1 MLKFL
6 WPLIRPFAW
15 IARWLRK
22 FFRTVFGQ
30 VSYRPPQWF
39 QRGFTRVALYRRGH
53 PILAAVIV
61 LLTFLIASGSVWT
74 WKWYQRR
81 PKPHFVSA
89 QVAPIPITALEKELK
104 FPALTVEFSESVAR
118 LDDLKNPAL
127 QRVRLDPP
135 VPGAWKW
142 ANDRKLSFLPSQDWP
157 ADRQFRIIFDRD
169 LFPPH
174 VRLEKLQHEVSTPAF
189 RAELKNVTLSED
201 AKEPGVQRVLA
212 TVELSHSIQPG
223 ELEKF
228 LTLAMTGASNVFAPN
243 DAAPHFT
250 VTYGLHNRQVYVRT
264 SPVTL
269 PAEEDWMKLIL
280 RNGLRTAQGGAELKD
295 PVEQKTQ
302 IPSKA
307 TAFKIKAIDSSIV
320 RNKEGEPEQILNIE
334 TTGDIATPDLAKA
347 VQVYLLPKRE
357 AAKTETSDEEE
368 SSAGENTEESATEES
383 ATEES
388 SSSDAAHSE
397 EARESE
403 EEEETT
409 EEKSTETKWANAD
422 EVSDEILE
430 QATLVKLTPIPTEKE
445 FAREHHFKFRIES
458 DGQLYV
464 RIDKGLKARSGYELA
479 ETHTNLVNPAEL
491 PQEVEIQ
498 GDGGLLAL
506 GGERKLSIR
515 SRGVPVIKFE
525 IDRVLSTQINHLV
538 SQTEGEFQAPEFKN
552 ASFDQDNISRIARE
566 DQTIALQNKWK
577 ANYSTFDFSR
587 YLQKP
592 ADGGSERGLFFLTAR
607 GWDPVAKKYIKG
619 VKTTR
624 FILVSDLGL
633 LVKKNADQTSD
644 VFVVS
649 IKTGLPL
656 AGVTV
661 DILGR
666 NGLAVQSAKTSPDGR
681 ATFTS
686 VEKNEHERKAVVYVA
701 RLGEDI
707 SFIPYARDDRMLNF
721 SRFDIDGVNKVLAED
736 LDAFVFT
743 ERGVYRPG
751 DEMHI
756 GFVIKQRN
764 WLGKLAGLPI
774 ETEVID
780 ARNLKV
786 QTKKLALPPGG
797 FAEVTYKTAYESP
810 SGEYT
815 INVYLVKNDKRST
828 LLGSTTVN
836 VKEFLPDR
844 MKIEARLSKTSPRGW
859 VDPRDMKAAITLA
872 NLYGTPA
879 SERRIKSRVELSP
892 AAFSF
897 PEFKDYSFFDP
908 LLEEKKEV
916 RQSETVDLGENK
928 TDADGKTELELQLDR
943 FADATYSM
951 RFYAEAFEGEGGR
964 SVTGQ
969 AGALVSSLPYVVG
982 YKSDGD
988 LNYIS
993 VTTPRAVDLVAINPQ
1008 LNKIALE
1015 NVTVNVIAQEYV
1027 SVVTKKENGSYGY
1040 ESVLKERTA
1049 KSEKIAIPGDGL
1061 RYQLPT
1067 DEPGDY
1073 VVEFRDK
1080 DDRKISRVR
1089 FSVVGRG
1096 IVKRALDKNSELQV
1110 KLSKPQYNT
1119 GEEVEISITA
1129 PYAGSGLITIE
1140 RDKVYAQ
1147 VWFKTDAASSVQRI
1161 KVPDGFEGSG
1171 YINVALIRALDSK
1184 EIFTSPL
1191 SYGVAPFTAN
1201 IERRRLKVELDT
1213 PAITKPGEPLHIKF
1227 KTDRPS
1233 KIAVFAVDEGILQVS
1248 DYKLPDPLGFF
1259 FRKCALGV
1267 ETAQIVDLIMPEF
1280 SVLRSLSAF
1289 GGDGDLTKQL
1299 NPFRRVTEKPVVY
1312 WSGIVDADA
1321 TEREVVYDVPDYFS
1335 GTLTVMAVAVAD
1347 DATGA
1352 AEKSPLVRGPFVI
1365 TPSVP
1370 VLAAPG
1376 DEFEVG
1382 VTVANNVE
1390 GSGENAEVQIRAES
1404 SEHLEV
1410 LKTSSQALR
1419 IAEGR
1424 EQTTTFS
1431 VRVKDKLGSGTVT
1444 FFASHG
1450 GKEGR
1455 LRSTISVRP
1464 PATYMTQ
1471 VRSSSFTK
1479 PSVDVAVTR
1488 DMYAEFRKLSAAVSA
1503 LPLGLA
1509 HGLDAY
1515 LKDFPHGC
1523 SEQIT
1528 SAAFCRLVL
1537 SDEVDF
1543 GLSKQEVA
1551 KQLENV
1557 FAVLR
1562 RRQNDQGAFGYW
1574 APEKA
1579 AEISFMSAYAMNF
1592 LIEAKAAGFA
1602 PPADM
1607 FASGLRNLQTM
1618 VAKEPSN
1625 LDDARTVAYAIY
1637 LLSREGVVTTN
1648 YIINLREYLDRNH
1661 PKEWKSDLAAVYLA
1675 GALHILKKDDDAA
1688 KLIAAY
1694 KIGAVPKEQITDFYQ
1709 PLGADSQYVAV
1720 LAREFPDRL
1729 KKLPATEFEK
1739 ILKPIGDGTF
1749 NTLSAA
1755 YAVQALKSYARAVA
1769 HQPPELAIVE
1779 LDKTKK
1785 EKVLASGPKL
1795 LQRADFSGD
1804 AAALRFRTPKALN
1817 PPGAYYQV
1825 IEAGFDKQL
1834 SDKPITEG
1842 IEVYRELLD
1851 AGNNPVTTTKL
1862 GDVITVRLRVRSLRP
1877 EWITNVALVDLLP
1890 GGFEVVSS
1898 SLTPGISS
1906 IKGVEYVEVR
1916 EDRAVFYATVPTETL
1931 EITYQIKSCNRGTF
1945 VVPPV
1950 FAESMY
1956 DRNLKGRG
1964 VGGKISVTK

>member
-1 MLKFL
+1 MVNFF
-6 WPLIRPFAW
+6 WFLIRPFAW
-15 IARWLRK
+15 LARRVRK
-22 FFRTVFGQ
+22 TFRTAFGQ
-30 VSYRPPQWF
+30 LSYRPPAWF
-39 QRGFTRVALYRRGH
+39 QRGFARVVLYRRGH
-53 PILAAVIV
+53 PVLAAAIV
-61 LLTFLIASGSVWT
+61 LGTFLIASGSVWT
-74 WKWYQRR
+74 WRWYQGQ
-81 PKPHFVSA
+81 PKPHMVYA
-89 QVAPIPITALEKELK
+89 TVTPIPVTPLEKELK
-104 FPALTVEFSESVAR
+104 FPPLTIEFTESAAR
-118 LDDLKNPAL
+118 LDDLKNPTL
-127 QRVRLDPP
+127 QHVRLDPP
-135 VPGAWKW
+135 VAGAWKW
-142 ANDRKLSFLPSQDWP
+142 LNDRKLSFAPAQDWP
-157 ADRQFRIIFDRD
+157 ADKKFRVIFDREF
-169 LFPPH
+169 FPSH
-174 VRLEKLQHEVSTPAF
+174 VRMEKLEYDASTPPF
-189 RAELKNVTLSED
+189 RADLKDVTLSED

-212 TVELSHSIQPG
+212 TIDLTHSVEVGQI
-223 ELEKF
+223 EKF
-228 LTLAMTGASNVFAPN
+228 LTLVMQGGENVFAPN
-243 DAAPHFT
+243 DPLPHFT
-250 VTYGLHNRQVYVRT
+250 VTFGDHSRRAFIRS
-264 SPVTL
+264 SPITL
-269 PAEEDWMKLIL
+269 PAEEDWMKLVL
-280 RNGLRTAQGGAELKD
+280 ADGLRTAQGGAQLHD
-295 PVEQKTQ
+295 AVEQKTQ

-307 TAFKIKAIDSSIV
+307 TAFQIKTIDSSIV

-334 TTGDIATPDLAKA
+334 TTGDIATGELAKA
-347 VQVYLLPKRE
+347 LHLYLLPKRD
-357 AAKTETSDEEE
+357 APKTEDSEDDSTTESATDDTESDESASKETAKSEEE
-368 SSAGENTEESATEES
+368 SS
-383 ATEES
+383 
-388 SSSDAAHSE
+388 
-397 EARESE
+397 SE
-403 EEEETT
+403 EEESTT
-409 EEKSTETKWANAD
+409 TDNSTETKWANAE
-422 EVSDEILE
+422 EVTDEILE
-430 QATLVKLTPIPTEKE
+430 QAKVVKFTAIPTEKE
-445 FAREHHFKFRIES
+445 FARDHHFKFRIEG

-464 RIDKGLKARSGYELA
+464 RVDKGLKARSGYELA
-479 ETHTNLVNPAEL
+479 ENHANLVVPAEL
-491 PQEVEIQ
+491 PQEIEIQ

-515 SRGVPVIKFE
+515 SRGVAVIKFE

-577 ANYSTFDFSR
+577 ANYSAFDFAK

-592 ADGGSERGLFFLTAR
+592 ADGGSERGLFFVTAR
-607 GWDPVAKKYIKG
+607 GWDPVAKKFIKN

-624 FILVSDLGL
+624 FILVTDLGL

-649 IKTGLPL
+649 VKTGLPL
-656 AGVTV
+656 ANVTV
-661 DILGR
+661 EVLGR
-666 NGLAVQSAKTSPDGR
+666 NGLPVQSAKTSPDGR
-681 ATFTS
+681 VTFTS

-701 RLGEDI
+701 RLGDDI

-756 GFVIKQRN
+756 AFVIKQRN

-774 ETEVID
+774 ETEVVD
-780 ARNLKV
+780 ARDLKV
-786 QTKKLALPPGG
+786 QTKKLALPPSG
-797 FAEVTYKTAYESP
+797 FAEVNYKTAYESP
-810 SGEYT
+810 TGEYS
-815 INVYLVKNDKRST
+815 INVYLVKNNQRST

-844 MKIEARLSKTSPRGW
+844 MKIETRLSKTSPKGW

-879 SERRIKSRVELSP
+879 SDRRVKSRVELSP
-892 AAFSF
+892 SSFSF
-897 PEFKDYSFFDP
+897 DDFKDYSFYDP
-908 LLEEKKEV
+908 LLDEKKD
-916 RQSETVDLGENK
+916 RNSETVDLGEQN
-928 TDADGKTELELQLDR
+928 TNADGKTELDLQLDR

-964 SVTGQ
+964 SITGQ
-969 AGALVSSLPYVVG
+969 ASALVSSLPYVVG

-988 LNYIS
+988 LKYINAA
-993 VTTPRAVDLVAINPQ
+993 TPRMVDLIAVDSK
-1008 LNKIALE
+1008 LNKVALE

-1027 SVVTKKENGSYGY
+1027 SVVTKKENGSYAY
-1040 ESVLKERTA
+1040 ESVLKERVT
-1049 KSEKIAIPGDGL
+1049 KTEKLAISADGL

-1067 DEPGDY
+1067 EEPGDY
-1073 VVEFRDK
+1073 VAELRDK
-1080 DDRKISRVR
+1080 DDRKVSRVR

-1096 IVKRALDKNSELQV
+1096 IVKRSLDKNSELQV

-1129 PYAGSGLITIE
+1129 PYAGNGLITIE

-1147 VWFKTDAASSVQRI
+1147 VWFKTDAASSVQKI

-1191 SYGVAPFTAN
+1191 SYGVVPFTAN
-1201 IERRRLKVELDT
+1201 IERRRLKVDLDT
-1213 PAITKPGEPLHIKF
+1213 PAIAKPGEPLHIKY

-1233 KIAVFAVDEGILQVS
+1233 KIAVFAVDQGILQVT

-1259 FRKCALGV
+1259 FRKCALSV

-1289 GGDGDLTKQL
+1289 GGDGDNPKQL
-1299 NPFRRVTEKPVVY
+1299 NPFRRVTEKPVVF
-1312 WSGIVDADA
+1312 WSGIIDADQ
-1321 TEREVVYDVPDYFS
+1321 TQREVVYDVPDYFA

-1347 DATGA
+1347 DSTGA
-1352 AEKSPLVRGPFVI
+1352 AQKNPLVRGPFVI

-1390 GSGENAEVQIRAES
+1390 GSGENADVQIRAEA
-1404 SEHLEV
+1404 SEHLQLV
-1410 LKTSSQALR
+1410 KASSQTMR

-1431 VRVKDKLGSGTVT
+1431 VKVNDKLGSGTLT
-1444 FFASHG
+1444 FIASSG
-1450 GKEGR
+1450 GKETR
-1455 LRSTISVRP
+1455 LRSTVSVRP
-1464 PATYMTQ
+1464 PTTFMTQ

-1479 PSVDVAVTR
+1479 NSADVPLTR
-1488 DMYAEFRKLSAAVSA
+1488 DMYPEFRKLSAAVSA

-1537 SDEVDF
+1537 ANEADF
-1543 GLSKQEVA
+1543 GLSKAEVSA
-1551 KQLENV
+1551 QIENV

-1574 APEKA
+1574 APEKGQD
-1579 AEISFMSAYAMNF
+1579 ISFMSPYAIHF

-1602 PPADM
+1602 PPPEM
-1607 FASGLRNLQTM
+1607 FAMGLRNLQAM
-1618 VAKEPSN
+1618 VAKEPSD
-1625 LDDARTVAYAIY
+1625 LDDACRIAYAVY
-1637 LLSREGVVTTN
+1637 LLTREGVVTTN
-1648 YIINLREYLDRNH
+1648 YIINLRDYLEKNH
-1661 PKEWKSDLAAVYLA
+1661 AKEWKPDLTGVYLA
-1675 GALHILKKDDDAA
+1675 GALHILKKEDEAT
-1688 KLIAAY
+1688 KLIGAY
-1694 KIGAVPKEQITDFYQ
+1694 RIGQVEKKRINDFYQ
-1709 PLGADSQYVAV
+1709 PLGADSQYIAV

-1729 KKLPATEFEK
+1729 KKLPPAEFEK
-1739 ILKPIGDGTF
+1739 VLKPIGEGQF

-1755 YAVQALKSYARAVA
+1755 YAVLALKSYARVVA
-1769 HQPPELAIVE
+1769 QHPAELSILE
-1779 LDKTKK
+1779 LDKAKK
-1785 EKVLASGPKL
+1785 EKVLATGAKL
-1795 LQRADFSGD
+1795 LQRTNFSGD
-1804 AAALRFRTPKALN
+1804 AAALRFRTPTALN

-1825 IEAGFDKQL
+1825 IEAGFDRKFT
-1834 SDKPITEG
+1834 DKPITEG
-1842 IEVYRELLD
+1842 LEVYREVLD
-1851 AGNNPVTTTKL
+1851 KSNKPVTTTQL
-1862 GDVITVRLRVRSLRP
+1862 GEVLTVRLRIRSLRP
-1877 EWITNVALVDLLP
+1877 EWISNVALIDLLP

-1898 SLTPGISS
+1898 SLTPGVSE
-1906 IKGVEYVEVR
+1906 IKGVDYVDVR
-1916 EDRAVFYATVPTETL
+1916 EDRAIFYATAPTETL
-1931 EITYQIKSCNRGTF
+1931 EITYQIKSNNRGTF

-1956 DRNLKGRG
+1956 DRNVKGRG
-1964 VGGKISVTK
+1964 VGGKLTVTK

>member
-1 MLKFL
+1 MLNFL

-15 IARWLRK
+15 LARWLRK
-22 FFRTVFGQ
+22 IFRTAFGQ
-30 VSYRPPQWF
+30 LSWSPPYWL
-39 QRGFTRVALYRRGH
+39 QRAFARVVLFRRGH
-53 PILAAVIV
+53 PILAPAIV
-61 LLTFLIASGSVWT
+61 LLVFVVAGGSVRGWR
-74 WKWYQRR
+74 WYQSR
-81 PKPHFVSA
+81 PKPHRVYA
-89 QVAPIPITALEKELK
+89 QVAPIPVTPLEKELK
-104 FPALTVEFSESVAR
+104 FPLLLIEFSESAAR
-118 LDDLKNPAL
+118 LEDLKNPTL
-127 QRVRLDPP
+127 QHVRLDPP
-135 VPGAWKW
+135 AAGAWKW
-142 ANDRKLSFLPSQDWP
+142 ISDRKLSFAPAQDWP
-157 ADRQFRIIFDRD
+157 ADKKFRVVFDREF
-169 LFPPH
+169 FPAH
-174 VRLEKLQHEVSTPAF
+174 VLMDKLEYDAETPPF
-189 RAELKNVTLSED
+189 RAELKGVMLSED

-212 TVELSHSIQPG
+212 TVELTHTVEPG

-228 LTLAMTGASNVFAPN
+228 LTLNMAGGSNVFPPN
-243 DAAPHFT
+243 DSPPHFSMT
-250 VTYGLHNRQVYVRT
+250 FGLHNRQAFLRS
-264 SPVTL
+264 SPVVL

-280 RNGLRTAQGGAELKD
+280 ASGLRTAQGGAELHD
-295 PVEQKTQ
+295 PVEQKTL

-307 TAFKIKAIDSSIV
+307 TAFQIKSIDSSIV

-334 TTGDIATPDLAKA
+334 TSSDIATPELAKSLHI
-347 VQVYLLPKRE
+347 YLLPKRE
-357 AAKTETSDEEE
+357 VKKTEEEE
-368 SSAGENTEESATEES
+368 SSTENSSEESAAES
-383 ATEES
+383 NSES
-388 SSSDAAHSE
+388 SS
-397 EARESE
+397 RETTKSNE
-403 EEEETT
+403 EESGSDEDENTT
-409 EEKSTETKWANAD
+409 EDTSTETKWANAD
-422 EVSDEILE
+422 EITEEILA
-430 QATLVKLTPIPTEKE
+430 QAKVVKFTAIPTEKE
-445 FAREHHFKFRIES
+445 FARDHHFKFRLEG

-464 RIDKGLKARSGYELA
+464 RVDKGLKARSGYDLA
-479 ETHTNLVNPAEL
+479 ENHAIIVVPAEL

-515 SRGVPVIKFE
+515 SRGVSVIKFE

-577 ANYSTFDFSR
+577 ANYSAFDFSK

-592 ADGGSERGLFFLTAR
+592 ADGGSERGLFFLKAR
-607 GWDPVAKKYIKG
+607 AWDPVTKKFIRG
-619 VKTTR
+619 VTTTR

-656 AGVTV
+656 SGVTV
-661 DILGR
+661 EILGR
-666 NGLAVQSAKTSPDGR
+666 NGIAVQSAKTSPDGR
-681 ATFTS
+681 VTFTS
-686 VEKNEHERKAVVYVA
+686 VDKNEHERKAVVYVA
-701 RLGEDI
+701 RLGDDV
-707 SFIPYARDDRMLNF
+707 SFIPYSRDDRMLNF

-743 ERGVYRPG
+743 DRGVYRPG

-756 GFVIKQRN
+756 ALVVKQRN

-780 ARNLKV
+780 ARDLKV
-786 QTKKLALPPGG
+786 QTKKLALPAVG
-797 FAEVTYKTAYESP
+797 FAEVNYKTAYESP
-810 SGEYT
+810 TGEYT

-844 MKIEARLSKTSPRGW
+844 MKIETRLSKTSPRGW
-859 VDPRDMKAAITLA
+859 VDPRDMKASIVLA

-879 SERRIKSRVELSP
+879 SDRRVKSRVELSP

-897 PEFKDYSFFDP
+897 PEFKDYSFYDP
-908 LLEEKKEV
+908 QLDEKKE
-916 RQSETVDLGENK
+916 RQSESVDLGEQK

-951 RFYAEAFEGEGGR
+951 RFFAEAFEGEGGR
-964 SVTGQ
+964 SITGQ
-969 AGALVSSLPYVVG
+969 ASALVSALPYVVG

-988 LNYIS
+988 LKYIS
-993 VTTPRAVDLVAINPQ
+993 ASTPRVVDLVAVDSK

-1015 NVTVNVIAQEYV
+1015 NVTLNVIAQEYV
-1027 SVVTKKENGSYGY
+1027 SVVTKKENGSYAY
-1040 ESVLKERTA
+1040 ESVLKERVA
-1049 KSEKIAIPGDGL
+1049 KTEKIAISADGL
-1061 RYQLPT
+1061 HYQLPT
-1067 DEPGDY
+1067 EEPGDY
-1073 VVEFRDK
+1073 TVELRDR
-1080 DDRKISRVR
+1080 DDRKVSRVR

-1096 IVKRALDKNSELQV
+1096 IVKRALDKNAELQV
-1110 KLSKPQYNT
+1110 KLARTQYNT
-1119 GEEVEISITA
+1119 GEEIEISITA

-1147 VWFKTDAASSVQRI
+1147 LWFKTDAASSVQKIR
-1161 KVPDGFEGSG
+1161 VPDGFEGSG

-1184 EIFTSPL
+1184 EIFMSPL
-1191 SYGVAPFTAN
+1191 SYGVVPFTAN
-1201 IERRRLKVELDT
+1201 IERRRLKVELET
-1213 PAITKPGEPLHIKF
+1213 PAISKPGEPLHIKY

-1233 KIAVFAVDEGILQVS
+1233 KIAVFAVDQGILQVS
-1248 DYKLPDPLGFF
+1248 DYKLPDPLAFF

-1280 SVLRSLSAF
+1280 SILRSLSAF
-1289 GGDGDLTKQL
+1289 GGDGENQKQL
-1299 NPFRRVTEKPVVY
+1299 NPFKRVTEKPVVF
-1312 WSGIVDADA
+1312 WSGIIDADP
-1321 TEREVVYDVPDYFS
+1321 TQREVVYDVPDYFS

-1352 AEKSPLVRGPFVI
+1352 AEKNPLVRGPFVI

-1390 GSGENAEVQIRAES
+1390 GSGENADVQIRAES
-1404 SEHLEV
+1404 SEHLQIV
-1410 LKTSSQALR
+1410 KASTQTLR

-1431 VRVKDKLGSGTVT
+1431 VRVNDKLGSGTIT
-1444 FFASHG
+1444 FFASNG
-1450 GKEGR
+1450 GKETR
-1455 LRSTISVRP
+1455 LRSTLSVRP
-1464 PATYMTQ
+1464 PTTYLTQ
-1471 VRSSSFTK
+1471 VRSSNFTK
-1479 PSVDVAVTR
+1479 NSVDLPVTR
-1488 DMYAEFRKLSAAVSA
+1488 DMYPEFRKLSAAVSA

-1537 SDEVDF
+1537 ADEADF
-1543 GLSKQEVA
+1543 GLSRAEVTA
-1551 KQLENV
+1551 QLENV

-1574 APEKA
+1574 APEKGQ
-1579 AEISFMSAYAMNF
+1579 EISFMSVYAMNF
-1592 LIEAKAAGFA
+1592 LMEAKAAGFA
-1602 PPADM
+1602 PPAEM
-1607 FASGLRNLQTM
+1607 LVSGQRNLQAM
-1618 VAKEPSN
+1618 VSKEPSN
-1625 LDDARTVAYAIY
+1625 LDDARTIAYAIY

-1648 YIINLREYLDRNH
+1648 YIINLREYLDKNY
-1661 PKEWKSDLAAVYLA
+1661 PKKWQSELTGVYLA
-1675 GALHILKKDDDAA
+1675 GALHILRKDDEAA

-1694 KIGAVPKEQITDFYQ
+1694 RIGQHDKESITDFYQ
-1709 PLGADSQYVAV
+1709 PLGADSQYIAV

-1729 KKLPATEFEK
+1729 KKLSAAEFAN

-1755 YAVQALKSYARAVA
+1755 YAVLALKSYARVVA
-1769 HQPPELAIVE
+1769 QHPPELTIAE
-1779 LDKTKK
+1779 LDKAKK
-1785 EKVLASGPKL
+1785 EKVLVTGAKL
-1795 LQRADFSGD
+1795 LERADFSGD
-1804 AAALRFRTPKALN
+1804 AAAIRFRSATTLN
-1817 PPGAYYQV
+1817 PPGAYYQA
-1825 IEAGFDKQL
+1825 IEAGFDRKI
-1834 SDKPITEG
+1834 SDKPITDG
-1842 IEVYRELLD
+1842 LEVYRELLD
-1851 AGNNPVTTTKL
+1851 KSNQPVTTTQL
-1862 GDVITVRLRVRSLRP
+1862 GDVVTVRLHIRSLRP
-1877 EWITNVALVDLLP
+1877 ESITNVALVDLLP

-1898 SLTPGISS
+1898 SLSPGISS
-1906 IKGVEYVEVR
+1906 INGVDYVEVR
-1916 EDRAVFYATVPTETL
+1916 EDRAIFYATVPTKTL
-1931 EITYQIKSCNRGTF
+1931 EITYQIKSCNRGNF

-1956 DRNLKGRG
+1956 DRNVKARG
-1964 VGGKISVTK
+1964 LGGKISVTK

>member
-1 MLKFL
+1 MLNFL
-6 WPLIRPFAW
+6 WWLIRPFAW
-15 IARWLRK
+15 LARWLRK
-22 FFRTVFGQ
+22 IFRAAFGQ
-30 VSYRPPQWF
+30 LSWKPPYWL
-39 QRGFTRVALYRRGH
+39 QRGFARLTIFRRGH
-53 PILAAVIV
+53 PILAPVIV
-61 LLTFLIASGSVWT
+61 LLAFVIAGGSVRT
-74 WKWYQRR
+74 WRWYQSR
-81 PKPHFVSA
+81 PKPHMVSA
-89 QVAPIPITALEKELK
+89 QVAPIPITPLDKELK
-104 FPALTVEFSESVAR
+104 FPALTIDFSESAAR
-118 LDDLKNPAL
+118 LEDLKNPTL
-127 QRVRLDPP
+127 SHVRLDPP
-135 VPGAWKW
+135 VAGAWRW
-142 ANDRKLSFLPSQDWP
+142 VNDRKLAFAPAQDWP
-157 ADRQFRIIFDRD
+157 ADQKYRVIFDHD
-169 LFPPH
+169 LFPEQ
-174 VRLEKLQHEVSTPAF
+174 VRMEKLEYDANTPPFSAQ
-189 RAELKNVTLSED
+189 LKDVTLSED

-212 TVELSHSIQPG
+212 TVDLSHSIEPG
-223 ELEKF
+223 QIEKS
-228 LTLAMTGASNVFAPN
+228 LSLNMLGGSNVFAPN
-243 DAAPHFT
+243 DTAPHFS
-250 VTYGLHNRQVYVRT
+250 VTLGQHNRQAFVRS
-264 SPVTL
+264 SPVVL

-280 RNGLRTAQGGAELKD
+280 AAALRTSQGGAQLHD
-295 PVEQKTQ
+295 PIEQKTQ

-307 TAFKIKAIDSSIV
+307 TAFQIKAVDSSIV
-320 RNKEGEPEQILNIE
+320 RNKEGEPEQILNVE
-334 TTGDIATPDLAKA
+334 TSSDIATPELAKA
-347 VQVYLLPKRE
+347 LHIYLLPKRDAEKSE
-357 AAKTETSDEEE
+357 ATEEESENTTDSSEESSSQETAKTDEETTSDEE
-368 SSAGENTEESATEES
+368 SESA
-383 ATEES
+383 
-388 SSSDAAHSE
+388 D
-397 EARESE
+397 
-403 EEEETT
+403 
-409 EEKSTETKWANAD
+409 EKPTETKWANAD
-422 EVSDEILE
+422 EVTDEILE
-430 QATLVKLTPIPTEKE
+430 QATVVKFTAIPTEKE
-445 FAREHHFKFRIES
+445 FARDHHFKFRLEG

-464 RIDKGLKARSGYELA
+464 RIDKGLKARSGYD
-479 ETHTNLVNPAEL
+479 LVESHNNVITPAEL
-491 PQEVEIQ
+491 PQEIEIQ

-577 ANYSTFDFSR
+577 ANYSAFDFAR

-592 ADGGSERGLFFLTAR
+592 ADGGSERGLFFVTAR
-607 GWDPVAKKYIKG
+607 GWDPVAKKFIKG

-656 AGVTV
+656 GGVTV

-666 NGLAVQSAKTSPDGR
+666 NGLSVQSAKTSPDGR
-681 ATFTS
+681 VTFTS

-756 GFVIKQRN
+756 AFVVKQRN
-764 WLGKLAGLPI
+764 WQGKLAGLPI
-774 ETEVID
+774 ETEVVD
-780 ARNLKV
+780 ARALKV

-797 FAEVTYKTAYESP
+797 FAEVTYQTAYESP
-810 SGEYT
+810 TGEYT
-815 INVYLVKNDKRST
+815 INVYLVKNDKRTT

-836 VKEFLPDR
+836 VKEFQPDR
-844 MKIEARLSKTSPRGW
+844 MKIETRLSKTSPHGW
-859 VDPRDMKAAITLA
+859 VDPRDMKASIALA

-879 SERRIKSRVELSP
+879 SDRRIKSKVELSP

-897 PEFKDYSFFDP
+897 SEFKDYSFFDP
-908 LLEEKKEV
+908 LLDEKKY
-916 RQSETVDLGENK
+916 RQPETVDLGEGN
-928 TDADGKTELELQLDR
+928 TNAEGKTEVDLQLDR

-951 RFYAEAFEGEGGR
+951 HFFAEAFEGEGGR
-964 SVTGQ
+964 SITGQ
-969 AGALVSSLPYVVG
+969 ASTLVSSLPYVVG

-988 LNYIS
+988 LNYINA
-993 VTTPRAVDLVAINPQ
+993 TTPRAVDLLAVDPQ
-1008 LNKIALE
+1008 LNKVPLD
-1015 NVTVNVIAQEYV
+1015 NLTVNVIAQEYV

-1040 ESVLKERTA
+1040 ESVLKERVA
-1049 KSEKIAIPGDGL
+1049 KSEKIAISANGL

-1067 DEPGDY
+1067 EEPGDY
-1073 VVEFRDK
+1073 VVELRDA
-1080 DDRKISRVR
+1080 DNRKVSRIR

-1110 KLSKPQYNT
+1110 KLSRPQYNT
-1119 GEEVEISITA
+1119 GEEIEISITA

-1147 VWFKTDAASSVQRI
+1147 AWFKTDAASSVQRI
-1161 KVPDGFEGSG
+1161 KVPEGFEGSG
-1171 YINVALIRALDSK
+1171 YVNVALIRSLDSK
-1184 EIFTSPL
+1184 EIFASPL
-1191 SYGVAPFTAN
+1191 SYGVVPFTAN

-1213 PAITKPGEPLHIKF
+1213 PAISKPGEPLHIKY

-1248 DYKLPDPLGFF
+1248 DYKLPDPLGFY

-1280 SVLRSLSAF
+1280 SILRSLSAF
-1289 GGDGDLTKQL
+1289 GGDGDNAKQL
-1299 NPFRRVTEKPVVY
+1299 NPFRRVTEKPVVF
-1312 WSGIVDADA
+1312 WSGIIDADP
-1321 TEREVVYDVPDYFS
+1321 TEREVVYNVPDYFS

-1390 GSGENAEVQIRAES
+1390 GSGENADVQLRVES
-1404 SEHLEV
+1404 SEHLQIV
-1410 LKTSSQALR
+1410 KTTTQTMK

-1431 VRVKDKLGSGTVT
+1431 VRVNDKLGSGTVT
-1444 FFASHG
+1444 FIASNG
-1450 GKEGR
+1450 GKETR

-1464 PATYMTQ
+1464 PATYVTQ
-1471 VRSSSFTK
+1471 VRSSTTSK
-1479 PSVDVAVTR
+1479 NSVDVPVTR
-1488 DMYAEFRKLSAAVSA
+1488 DMYPEFRKLSASFSA

-1509 HGLDAY
+1509 HGLDVY
-1515 LKDFPHGC
+1515 LKEFPHGC

-1537 SDEVDF
+1537 ADEADF
-1543 GLSKQEVA
+1543 GLSKAEVA
-1551 KQLENV
+1551 AQLEKV

-1574 APEKA
+1574 A
-1579 AEISFMSAYAMNF
+1579 AEDGQSISFMSVYAMNF

-1602 PPADM
+1602 PPAEM
-1607 FASGLRNLQTM
+1607 FASGMRNLQAM
-1618 VAKEPSN
+1618 VAKEPQD
-1625 LDDARTVAYAIY
+1625 LDDARRIAYAIY
-1637 LLSREGVVTTN
+1637 VLSREGVVTTN
-1648 YIINLREYLDRNH
+1648 YIINLRDYLDKNH
-1661 PKEWKSDLAAVYLA
+1661 AKQWQSDLTGVYLA
-1675 GALHILKKDDDAA
+1675 GALHILKKQDEAV
-1688 KLIAAY
+1688 KLIGAY
-1694 KIGAVPKEQITDFYQ
+1694 RIGQINKKEINDFYQ
-1709 PLGADSQYVAV
+1709 PLGADSQYIAV

-1729 KKLPATEFEK
+1729 KKLPAADFQK
-1739 ILKPIGDGTF
+1739 VLQPIGEGTF

-1755 YAVQALKSYARAVA
+1755 YAVLALKSYARVVA
-1769 HQPPELAIVE
+1769 QNPPELTIAEI
-1779 LDKTKK
+1779 DKAKK
-1785 EKVLASGPKL
+1785 ENVLASGKKL
-1795 LQRADFSGD
+1795 LLRADFSGN
-1804 AAALRFRTPKALN
+1804 AAALRLRTPAVLN

-1825 IEAGFDKQL
+1825 IEAGFDRKI
-1834 SDKPITEG
+1834 SDKPITDG

-1851 AGNNPVTTTKL
+1851 KSNNPVTTTQL
-1862 GDVITVRLRVRSLRP
+1862 GEVITVRIRIRSLRP

-1898 SLTPGISS
+1898 SLTPGVSS
-1906 IKGVEYVEVR
+1906 VKGVDYVEVR
-1916 EDRAVFYATVPTETL
+1916 EDRAIFYASIPNETR

-1956 DRNLKGRG
+1956 DRNVKGRG
-1964 VGGKISVTK
+1964 LGGKITVTK